1 MRRIP
6 AHLLAL
12 SLPLLVLAACGDK
25 DEGSDSGS
33 AGGEEGTD
41 DASDGEDDGSDG
53 GSVDC
58 GSNAPTI
65 SDITATNNGL
75 VDTDG
80 GEAPSVLLAITANDV
95 DGDLHQI
102 VADVY
107 MDQELDGEVATDSST
122 FDPSA
127 ATLDEPPC
135 EVTDAVLNLALAF
148 PEGSTATLDAP
159 AEFGVYLSDASGNI
173 SNFFVVEACLPKADG
188 TDGDC
193 SGGDDGGSDEG
204 GGDGAGG

>member
-1 MRRIP
+1 MRRLP
-6 AHLLAL
+6 ALLLAL
-12 SLPLLVLAACGDK
+12 SFPLLAACGDK
-25 DEGSDSGS
+25 DDDADSGS
-33 AGGEEGTD
+33 SGGAEG
-41 DASDGEDDGSDG
+41 ADGSDG
-53 GSVDC
+53 DGEDEGSDGSAVDC

-65 SDITATNNGL
+65 SDITASNNGL

-107 MDQELDGEVATDSST
+107 MDQELDGEVATDSSA

-148 PEGSTATLDAP
+148 PEGSTATLGAP
-159 AEFGVYLSDASGNI
+159 AEFGVYLSDAAGNI
-173 SNFFVVEACLPKADG
+173 SNFFIVEACLPNADG

-204 GGDGAGG
+204 GGGDGAGG